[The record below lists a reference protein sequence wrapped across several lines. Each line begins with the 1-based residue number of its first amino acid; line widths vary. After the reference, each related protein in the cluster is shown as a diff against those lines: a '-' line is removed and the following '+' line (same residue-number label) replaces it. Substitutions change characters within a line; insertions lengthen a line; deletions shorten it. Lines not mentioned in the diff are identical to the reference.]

1 MTFPKFIYETL
12 GTAIFIIVSS
22 SAIKSADTDA
32 TKALYFALSWAL
44 MHVTFA
50 THCQAFFNPVLT
62 LGEYVFKGLEDTA
75 EMVLTIVGQILG
87 SMVGAS
93 VMSALTNGEIKV
105 PAVDLIAD
113 NMAQNLVL
121 ETLAVAALVYLFFT
135 PPTLDLNKNLWTI
148 LIFFTL
154 TMVAA
159 NRMNPARYFN
169 SIVFT
174 AFEEAGEWGGPS
186 KNDVAVM
193 VGSIVGSIGGAL
205 LRKFNNE

>member
-1 MTFPKFIYETL
+1 MSKNFRK
-12 GTAIFIIVSS
+12 
-22 SAIKSADTDA
+22 K
-32 TKALYFALSWAL
+32 
-44 MHVTFA
+44 H
-50 THCQAFFNPVLT
+50 FFEKERLHTNPPPPP
-62 LGEYVFKGLEDTA
+62 A
-75 EMVLTIVGQILG
+75 
-87 SMVGAS
+87 
-93 VMSALTNGEIKV
+93 NGEIKV